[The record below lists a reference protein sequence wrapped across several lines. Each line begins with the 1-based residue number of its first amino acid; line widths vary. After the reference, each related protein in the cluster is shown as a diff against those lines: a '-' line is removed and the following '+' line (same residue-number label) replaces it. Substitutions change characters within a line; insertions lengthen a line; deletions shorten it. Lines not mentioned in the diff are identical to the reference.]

1 MRIAI
6 VGLGGVGGY
15 FGGKLARRYGPGEG
29 HEVLFFCR
37 GRHLE
42 AISRHGLK
50 VMAVDE
56 EFTVVPAAATDRAE
70 DLGQVDLVLFCVKGY
85 DLEEVA
91 ATVAVNVHAG
101 TVVLPLLNGVDAA
114 GTLRSVIGRGMVLG
128 GCVYISS
135 HIEAPGVVQQTGG
148 PRTLFFGPETGDVA
162 SYRHIESLLKDAGIK
177 AELTGDIALE
187 LWTKYIFVGP
197 FSGVSSLVG
206 KTFGAILEDAQDR
219 GMLEGMM
226 GEVQAIARKRGI
238 ALPEDIVAR
247 SVEKGA
253 GFPYDTK
260 SSMQLDFEKGRRVEL
275 ELFVGYLV
283 RSGGELGVPTPL
295 HERVYRELA
304 AGLAAP

>member
-29 HEVLFFCR
+29 HDVLFLCR
-37 GRHLE
+37 GQHLE
-42 AISRHGLK
+42 AIRSSGLK
-50 VMAVDE
+50 VMAVGE
-56 EFTVVPAAATDRAE
+56 EFTAFPALATYKVE
-70 DLGQVDLVLFCVKGY
+70 ELGKVDLMLFCVKGY
-85 DLEEVA
+85 DLESAAAMVA
-91 ATVAVNVHAG
+91 GSVQRD

-114 GTLRSVIGRGMVLG
+114 GTLRAVIGKGAMLG

-135 HIEAPGVVQQTGG
+135 HVEAPGVVQQTGG
-148 PRTLFFGPETGDVA
+148 PCKMFFGPETGDVE

-187 LWTKYIFVGP
+187 LWSKYIFVGP
-197 FSGVSSLVG
+197 FSGVSSLLG
-206 KTFGAILEDAQDR
+206 KTFGAIFEDAEAR
-219 GMLEGMM
+219 RLMMGMM
-226 GEVQAIARKRGI
+226 GEVEAVARKRGI
-238 ALPEDIVAR
+238 ALPDDIVAR

-275 ELFVGYLV
+275 DVFVGYV
-283 RSGGELGVPTPL
+283 VKSGRELGVPAPL

-304 AGLAAP
+304 ARAG

>member
-1 MRIAI
+1 MRIAV

-15 FGGKLARRYGPGEG
+15 FGGKLARRYSPGEG
-29 HEVLFFCR
+29 HQVLFFCR

-42 AISRHGLK
+42 AVRRHGLK

-56 EFTVVPAAATDRAE
+56 EFTAIPATATDSPE
-70 DLGQVDLVLFCVKGY
+70 ELGQVDLMLFCVKGY
-85 DLEEVA
+85 DLEEAVA
-91 ATVAVNVHAG
+91 MVAGNVHQG

-114 GTLRSVIGRGMVLG
+114 GTLRSVIGSGTVLG

-148 PRTLFFGPETGDVA
+148 PRKLFFGPEVGGVE

-197 FSGVSSLVG
+197 FSGVSSLLG
-206 KTFGAILEDAQDR
+206 KVFGAILEDARDR

-226 GEVQAIARKRGI
+226 KEVEALARKRGI
-238 ALPEDIVAR
+238 ALPHDIVAR
-247 SVEKGA
+247 SVEKVA

-275 ELFVGYLV
+275 ELFVGYVV

-295 HERVYRELA
+295 HQRVYRELA
-304 AGLAAP
+304 ARAG